1 MHSPAFHSQLW
12 WELGRGDVTHC
23 VGWQIETSQLEM
35 DC

>member
-1 MHSPAFHSQLW
+1 MLLRVLDVVVSPGVRVH
-12 WELGRGDVTHC
+12 GTRR